1 MADDNKPE
9 EGEKS
14 TVPFGAEITNL
25 ASVAIQ
31 VHEVFVELQKSG
43 FTRKEALNLAGVL
56 LASSSTIDMENYTE
70 LGEVGVFTQ
79 DLEIEDDFEVID
91 EEEFGNWDI
100 IFKEHDEENPE
111 DTENLE

>member
-1 MADDNKPE
+1 
-9 EGEKS
+9 
-14 TVPFGAEITNL
+14 
-25 ASVAIQ
+25 
-31 VHEVFVELQKSG
+31 
-43 FTRKEALNLAGVL
+43 
-56 LASSSTIDMENYTE
+56 MENYTE

-100 IFKEHDEENPE
+100 IFKEHDDENPE